1 MDNHPELIDEA
12 KVILKKCEGLPLAL
26 ITIGGFLAN
35 QPKTL
40 VEWRKL
46 NKHLSTELDMNP
58 ELEPIKS
65 ILRKSY
71 DGLPDH
77 LKSCFLYLSIFPAD
91 HKVNR
96 RRLERRWV
104 AEGYSRDI
112 CGKSMEEVASNY
124 FMELIDRSMILPSQQ
139 SVYSRKKIDSCHV
152 HDLMHEIGISK
163 SLEENLIFR
172 LEEGCSSNTKACFAT
187 LP

>member
-1 MDNHPELIDEA
+1 LDNHPELIDEA

-77 LKSCFLYLSIFPAD
+77 LKSWFLYLSIFLAD

-152 HDLMHEIGISK
+152 HDLMHELASQSHWRKILFLDWRK
-163 SLEENLIFR
+163 AAAQ
-172 LEEGCSSNTKACFAT
+172 TPKACFAT